1 MNEIFRINA
10 PKVISEPMDSEQ
22 VVINLE
28 NGCYYNL
35 NEAGALIFRLIE
47 AGYAT
52 EEITSTI
59 AKAFGGDREKIAGEV
74 SGFLTALLTEQLI
87 IASESAQERAE
98 LAITNGL
105 GAFTTPGFEKYADMQ
120 DMLLLDPIHEVTE
133 AGWPHTPEG

>member
-1 MNEIFRINA
+1 MNENFRINT
-10 PKVISEPMDSEQ
+10 PKVISEPMDHEQ

-35 NEAGALIFRLIE
+35 NESGALIFRLIE

-52 EEITSTI
+52 EEIISLI
-59 AKAFGGDREKIAGEV
+59 AKAFEENREKIAGEV

-87 IASESAQERAE
+87 TASELAQARAE
-98 LAITNGL
+98 IAMPIGIA
-105 GAFTTPGFEKYADMQ
+105 AFTAPGFEKYADMQ